1 MINTILF
8 GFTTG
13 AIFYFISIGFSLT
26 FGTMRVI
33 NFAHAMS
40 YAIGAY
46 IVMTVVTYW
55 GIGFEFGML
64 FAMLLLIPL
73 SYVIERFIIRRLYGE
88 SLDYA
93 FIATFAV
100 ALISIDLI
108 KWIWGVHA
116 HPLRDPIRISLDLL
130 GLRFPLYRLL
140 IVMAALILFVA
151 IQLFMKRTIV
161 GKVII
166 AAMEDKDHVRA
177 LGISVEKYFSLVF
190 VIGSVLAACGGAL
203 YAPITAIHPYMGM
216 QFILL
221 CFAVV
226 VVGGMGNI
234 NGTFY
239 SAFALGMVVAITGR
253 YWPQGAEAMIFVAMA
268 VVLIIRPID
277 I

>member
-33 NFAHAMS
+33 NFAHTLS

-46 IVMTVVTYW
+46 IVMTTVTYW

-93 FIATFAV
+93 FIATYAV

-130 GLRFPLYRLL
+130 GVRFPLYRLL
-140 IVMAALILFVA
+140 IVGAALILFIG

-190 VIGSVLAACGGAL
+190 IIGSVLAACGGVL
-203 YAPITAIHPYMGM
+203 YAPITSINPYMGM

-221 CFAVV
+221 CFSVV

-239 SAFALGMVVAITGR
+239 SAFGLGMVVAITGR

-268 VVLIIRPID
+268 AVLIIRPID
-277 I
+277 V